1 MKIGNFH
8 NVWASLVSTV
18 LDVRKEIVKCRLL
31 TGTYLLQSNRH
42 KFSQSVVSATCRYCC
57 IEDENLAHMLLYC
70 PLHAN
75 QRGQSY
81 SKIKSMVI
89 LQIGGNQ
96 LKSIFDT
103 P

>member
-1 MKIGNFH
+1 M
-8 NVWASLVSTV
+8 
-18 LDVRKEIVKCRLL
+18 LDVRKGIVKCRLL

-42 KFSQSVVSATCRYCC
+42 KFCQSVVSATCRCCC
-57 IEDENLAHMLLYC
+57 IEDEDLAHMLLYC
-70 PLHAN
+70 SLHAN
-75 QRGQSY
+75 QRGQSF

-89 LQIGGNQ
+89 LQIGENQ